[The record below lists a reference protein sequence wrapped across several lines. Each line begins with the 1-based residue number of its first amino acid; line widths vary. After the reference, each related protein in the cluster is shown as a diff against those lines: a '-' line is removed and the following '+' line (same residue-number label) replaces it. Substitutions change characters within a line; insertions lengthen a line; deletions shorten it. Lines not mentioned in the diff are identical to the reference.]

1 MIRLPA
7 FHFSLVL
14 AASLG
19 LGACASSTGPGPAD
33 PDGSAFA
40 QARAAYLAEDYPR
53 ALALMRSEA
62 ALGNPRAQYTL
73 GYMYYHGQGVPQDME
88 QALQWIRQAAAQ
100 GKRGRAVAGPAQAER
115 EVDAAL
121 VAGDLPLA
129 AALASRARNRG
140 TGDERAWDMR

>member
-14 AASLG
+14 AASFG
-19 LGACASSTGPGPAD
+19 LGACASSTGPAD
-33 PDGSAFA
+33 LDGATFA

-100 GKRGRAVAGPAQAER
+100 GDPRALE
-115 EVDAAL
+115 AL
-121 VAGDLPLA
+121 SALA
-129 AALASRARNRG
+129 AAG
-140 TGDERAWDMR
+140 MRPQEPANAPAQQ

>member
-7 FHFSLVL
+7 FHFALVL
-14 AASLG
+14 AASFG

-100 GKRGRAVAGPAQAER
+100 GDPRALE
-115 EVDAAL
+115 AL
-121 VAGDLPLA
+121 SALA
-129 AALASRARNRG
+129 AAG
-140 TGDERAWDMR
+140 MRPQEPANAPAEQ